1 MSDSIDQVFISAK
14 QWLLSF
20 LAGAPDW
27 LMQIASSL
35 INIAALLGV
44 FLTLFALMS
53 VLERKILGRIQNRYG
68 PNRVGPFG
76 LFQPVADGIKMLIK
90 EDIVPVRADKIVH
103 FLAPIMIAATAILAL
118 GVIPYGRNMTPFAID
133 GGILFFFA
141 VGSTTELA
149 VFMAGWGSNN
159 KFSMLGA
166 MRAIAQMVS
175 YELPLII
182 TTLPVVMV
190 VGALSPDAIVAAQ
203 NGYTFGFVPHWF
215 VTTPWGAAAFL
226 LFFVSG
232 LVESNRTPFDVPEGE
247 SEIVAGH
254 MTEYSGFKYATFFMA
269 EYFGMFAISGLA
281 VTLFLGGWQA
291 PIAGLQFIPSYLWFF
306 AKLGVLLFT
315 FIWIRGT
322 LPRSRVDQVM
332 AFAWKF
338 MLPMAFTCVVAAAV
352 WHYQGRGLAGWLWSL
367 AVVAIVYFGLSW
379 FLDTGK
385 KFCHPHLSLRRMNS
399 AAFLIIAIVTLAGAL
414 AAATLPK
421 LIHAALCLVV
431 AFVGLA
437 AFFFLLGAE
446 FVGLVQVF
454 VYIGAVAVLI
464 VFTILLTRR
473 DLDKPDKFN
482 WGGVV
487 VAIAVFGGLLWA
499 ILQTPSVAIAAAQ
512 IPPLTVKQIGEVLMT
527 NYIWPLQCVGLL
539 LTAALIGAL
548 VLVMEEKG
556 R

>member
-1 MSDSIDQVFISAK
+1 MIDQFFIQTK
-14 QWLLSF
+14 QWLLSW
-20 LAGAPDW
+20 LSGAPDW
-27 LMQIASSL
+27 VIQIASAL
-35 INIAALLGV
+35 INIFALLGV
-44 FLTLFALMS
+44 FLTLFALIS
-53 VLERKILGRIQNRYG
+53 VLERKILGRMQNRYG

-103 FLAPIMIAATAILAL
+103 FLAPILIAATAILAL

-190 VGALSPDAIVAAQ
+190 VGSLSPDAIVAAQ
-203 NGYTFGFVPHWF
+203 GGYFFGVIPHWF
-215 VTTPWGAAAFL
+215 VTTPWGATAFI

-291 PIAGLQFIPSYLWFF
+291 PFAWLQFVPSYVWFF
-306 AKLGVLLFT
+306 VKLSILLFVY
-315 FIWIRGT
+315 IWIRGT
-322 LPRSRVDQVM
+322 LPRTRVDQVM
-332 AFAWKF
+332 NFAWKF
-338 MLPMAFTCVVAAAV
+338 MLPMAFTCVIAAAV
-352 WHYQGRGLAGWLWSL
+352 WHYGGRGMAGWFWSL
-367 AVVAIVYFGLSW
+367 AVIAVVYIALSIL
-379 FLDTGK
+379 LDTRK
-385 KFCHPHLSLRRMNS
+385 KFAPRTYR
-399 AAFLIIAIVTLAGAL
+399 F
-414 AAATLPK
+414 
-421 LIHAALCLVV
+421 
-431 AFVGLA
+431 
-437 AFFFLLGAE
+437 AE
-446 FVGLVQVF
+446 
-454 VYIGAVAVLI
+454 
-464 VFTILLTRR
+464 
-473 DLDKPDKFN
+473 
-482 WGGVV
+482 
-487 VAIAVFGGLLWA
+487 
-499 ILQTPSVAIAAAQ
+499 
-512 IPPLTVKQIGEVLMT
+512 
-527 NYIWPLQCVGLL
+527 
-539 LTAALIGAL
+539 
-548 VLVMEEKG
+548 
-556 R
+556 